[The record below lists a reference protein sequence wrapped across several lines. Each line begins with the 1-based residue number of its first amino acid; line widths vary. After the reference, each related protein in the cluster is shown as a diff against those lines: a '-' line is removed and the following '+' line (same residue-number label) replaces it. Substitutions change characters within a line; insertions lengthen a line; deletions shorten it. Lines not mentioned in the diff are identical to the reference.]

1 MHKILV
7 IDDDQGILNFLEV
20 FLMQTG
26 KYQPVCLNDSTRA
39 IDVISDFKPD
49 LILLDMDMPEV
60 SGMDILTTI
69 SEFPER
75 PEVLV
80 LSGVEDVELAVR
92 AIKMGA
98 YDYLTK
104 PLNEEKLLS
113 AIDKPLERRDL
124 KTKIRTLKK
133 NETGSPFDA
142 IVTCS
147 SKMKKILRYVE
158 TIAPTDN
165 PVLIWGESVTGKEL
179 IAQALHKLSK
189 RRNEPFVSINA
200 GVFASE
206 LFASEFFG
214 HIKGAFTGANTDK
227 KGFLEKANGGT
238 LFLDE
243 IGDLSLPIQVKILR
257 VLQEGEYYQVGSV
270 KSRKVNVRLIT
281 ATNKDLQKE
290 IQRGVFR
297 TDLFYRLNVCSV
309 YVMPLSKRTDD
320 IPYLAQ
326 YFLIKYA
333 QIHQRR
339 INGIAEDV
347 LQLLERYHYPGN
359 VRELEN
365 IINTAVVIEDGHQL
379 TRRSLP
385 RYFLEAVLKTRYS
398 INNTHYK
405 SIAEVEKE
413 HIERVLEHTKGNRSA
428 ASRILEISRVSLISK
443 IKRYH
448 LNL

>member
-1 MHKILV
+1 MYKILV
-7 IDDDQGILNFLEV
+7 IDDDQAVLNFLEV

-26 KYQPVCLNDSTRA
+26 KYKAHCLVDSTRA
-39 IDVISDFKPD
+39 VEVISEFKPD

-60 SGMDILTTI
+60 SGIDILMAI
-69 SEFPER
+69 SEFHER
-75 PEVLV
+75 PEVLI

-92 AIKMGA
+92 ALKNGA

-104 PLNEEKLLS
+104 PIDEKKLLT
-113 AIDKPLERRDL
+113 AIEKPLEIRDL
-124 KTKIRTLKK
+124 KSKVQSLRENKK
-133 NETGSPFDA
+133 DSPFNS

-147 SKMKKILRYVE
+147 SKMKKTLRYVE

-165 PVLIWGESVTGKEL
+165 PVLIWGESGTGKEL
-179 IAQALHKLSK
+179 IAQSLHKLSK
-189 RRNEPFVSINA
+189 RKDAPFVSINA

-214 HIKGAFTGANTDK
+214 HVKGAFTGANMDT

-270 KSRKVNVRLIT
+270 KSRKVDIRLIT

-290 IQRGVFR
+290 IQRGTFR

-309 YVMPLSKRTDD
+309 YLLPLNKRNGD
-320 IPYLAQ
+320 IPLLAQ
-326 YFLIKYA
+326 YFLTKYA
-333 QIHQRR
+333 EVHKRPV
-339 INGIAEDV
+339 NGISEDV
-347 LQLLERYHYPGN
+347 LKLLSRYHYPGN

-365 IINTAVVIEDGHQL
+365 IINTAVVMEDGFQL

-385 RYFLEAVLKTRYS
+385 RYFLEATLKARYS
-398 INNTHYK
+398 INNTHNK
-405 SIAEVEKE
+405 SIAQVEKE
-413 HIERVLEHTKGNRSA
+413 HIERVLEHTGGNRSA
-428 ASRILEISRVSLISK
+428 ASRILSISRVSLISR
-443 IKRYH
+443 IKKYQINR
-448 LNL
+448 